1 MAIEPITVSQKPTR
15 VRYVVLGLTVLVYLI
30 TYMDRGI
37 ISSAA
42 PAIQKEFGFSLITMG
57 WILGLFQ
64 WAYAIFQIP
73 GGWLG
78 DRFGPRRT
86 LAGIVVWWSVF
97 TAATA
102 MVWSAPSMA
111 VTRFLFG
118 AGEAGAFPNA
128 TRSLSRWMLPSERG
142 FAQGL
147 THAGARLGGALT
159 PLIAVGLI
167 LAYGWRAPFLIF
179 SAIGVVWS
187 LVWYFYYRDTPEE
200 HPGVNEAEWAL
211 IQDGLGSVRNV
222 AKVSPPWGLILRSPQ
237 MWLLCAMYACYA
249 FDFGVLLAWF
259 PKYLTSERGFS
270 MQQMGIYASLP
281 LLAGVVGGIAGGT
294 ISDRIVALTGNLKLA
309 RRIIAVGGFI
319 LAALMI
325 PIAVLAPNP
334 VTSVALFC
342 VAVFGLELTV
352 GISWAVTL
360 DIGDEFAGSVS
371 ALMNT
376 GGNLAGAFATTLTG
390 YVVTLYGWTFAFY
403 ILAVLSAVAAVL
415 FLSIDAARKLVP
427 SPQPRAS

>member
-1 MAIEPITVSQKPTR
+1 MTVSQKPTR

-42 PAIQKEFGFSLITMG
+42 PTIQKEFGFSLITMG

-128 TRSLSRWMLPSERG
+128 TRSLSRWMLPAERG

-200 HPGVNEAEWAL
+200 HPGVNEAERAL
-211 IQDGLGSVRNV
+211 IQDGLGSVPNSPKV
-222 AKVSPPWGLILRSPQ
+222 APPWGLILRSPQ

-270 MQQMGIYASLP
+270 MQQMGIYASMP
-281 LLAGVVGGIAGGT
+281 LLAGVAGGIAGGT

-309 RRIIAVGGFI
+309 RRFIAVGGFI
-319 LAALMI
+319 LAAIMI
-325 PIAVLAPNP
+325 PFAVLAANP
-334 VTSVALFC
+334 VTSVGLFC

-403 ILAVLSAVAAVL
+403 ILAGLSAVAAVL
-415 FLSIDAARKLVP
+415 FLSIDASRKLVP
-427 SPQPRAS
+427 SLQPRAS